1 MSGRLICQCWQ
12 ISYNLTHWLH
22 FITIKTRTQEQTNAR
37 HTDDCPELTLLR
49 LCIKCNLRND
59 LSTAS
64 HQSRTGL
71 TPSVVVVATVHRRR
85 LDLDGFGY
93 PKAAGI
99 SSPWN
104 YYNKLTYPVDLI
116 DVNEHIY
123 GLPPVCLSLIQ
134 IQVICFSN
142 TDTPN
147 LVGDLRFNGPI
158 NREWEPIKIR

>member
-1 MSGRLICQCWQ
+1 MKISLYVSPLPNETTCPAWSMSARLICQCWQ

-59 LSTAS
+59 LSTTS
-64 HQSRTGL
+64 HQSRIGL

-93 PKAAGI
+93 PKAASHLHEIIIINWPIPWIWLMSTNI
-99 SSPWN
+99 SMA
-104 YYNKLTYPVDLI
+104 
-116 DVNEHIY
+116 
-123 GLPPVCLSLIQ
+123 SLLY
-134 IQVICFSN
+134 V
-142 TDTPN
+142 
-147 LVGDLRFNGPI
+147 
-158 NREWEPIKIR
+158 

>member
-1 MSGRLICQCWQ
+1 MRQKTWKSLSVSPLPNETTCLAWSMSARLICQCWQ

-49 LCIKCNLRND
+49 LCIKYNLRND

-71 TPSVVVVATVHRRR
+71 TPSVVVVATVHRR

-104 YYNKLTYPVDLI
+104 YYNKLTYPVDLM
-116 DVNEHIY
+116 DVNEHLYISMA
-123 GLPPVCLSLIQ
+123 SLLY
-134 IQVICFSN
+134 V
-142 TDTPN
+142 
-147 LVGDLRFNGPI
+147 
-158 NREWEPIKIR
+158 